1 MMDSKTGGGTDEG
14 RRRGN
19 GRRDRDSAGSAPGY
33 ARVVALRGYKLL
45 LLAEQSAAG
54 GALTGLSD
62 LDLLVARG
70 DRERVIELLL
80 GHGFKLLSSV
90 SAHDEPVLMDLVG
103 YDAPSGR
110 IVHVHLHFRLMLG
123 SSLLKIWRPPWHTA
137 VVAHAV
143 WHPSLPVRVL
153 DAPTEAILLLARACV
168 EFDPVDVVAL
178 RQWRAMAAKF
188 ATDRKALAPQLER
201 NEVRRRAAELLG
213 AAMAEPVADT
223 VYRGDPPSSDLRR
236 RLRAQL
242 APYRN
247 VGRLQGRLHLAAR
260 SLLFL
265 CRSINKRFVHAP
277 RPWSRRILGGG
288 LVVAV
293 LGVDGSGK
301 STLVRALRDWAGAEM
316 DVLPLY
322 FGTGDGRPSLLLL
335 PLKLMVPLVQ
345 KMVGRKPAGASHGN
359 VSGKPPGLL
368 YSVLM
373 TVWAS
378 VLAVEKR
385 RKLKVARRAA
395 DRGMLAVTDRFPQN
409 QLAGFNDG
417 PLLPRLNRIPRWL
430 RVFEGNAYE
439 LANRLPPDL
448 VIKLQASPALIAQR
462 EPDMLP
468 DVVRQRT
475 EEVMQLA
482 FPASRLVVLDA
493 SQPLPAVIADAK
505 RAVWAVL

>member
-1 MMDSKTGGGTDEG
+1 MRDVSAETVAATGTVLD
-14 RRRGN
+14 
-19 GRRDRDSAGSAPGY
+19 
-33 ARVVALRGYKLL
+33 LL
-45 LLAEQSAAG
+45 LDMLESLRCAG
-54 GALTGLSD
+54 INYCYWRSSQRLGAALTGLSD
-62 LDLLVARG
+62 LDLLVAKA
-70 DRERVIELLL
+70 DRQQAVELLL
-80 GHGFKLLSSV
+80 AQGFKLLSSV
-90 SAHDEPVLMDLVG
+90 QAHDEPALLDLLG
-103 YDAPSGR
+103 YDLPSGR
-110 IVHVHLHFRLMLG
+110 LVHVHLHFRLLLG
-123 SSLLKIWRPPWHTA
+123 SSLLKLWRPPWDRA
-137 VVAHAV
+137 VLTHAV
-143 WHPSLPVRVL
+143 WHPSLPVRVM
-153 DAPTEAILLLARACV
+153 DVTTEATLLLARSCL
-168 EFDPVDVVAL
+168 EFDRLDVVAL
-178 RQWRAMAAKF
+178 RQWRVMAAKF

-223 VYRGDPPSSDLRR
+223 VCRGDPPSSELRR
-236 RLRAQL
+236 ELRAQL
-242 APYRN
+242 ASYRSA
-247 VGRLQGRLHLAAR
+247 GRLQGRLSLAGR

-265 CRSINKRFVHAP
+265 GRSLNKRFIHVP
-277 RPWSRRILGGG
+277 RPWSHRILGGG
-288 LVVAV
+288 VVVAV

-359 VSGKPPGLL
+359 VSGKPPGVL
-368 YSVLM
+368 YSALM

-385 RKLKVARRAA
+385 RKLKVARLAA
-395 DRGMLAVTDRFPQN
+395 DRGMLVITDRFPQN
-409 QLAGFNDG
+409 QLPRFNDG

-430 RVFEGNAYE
+430 RVFEANAYK

-448 VIKLQASPALIAQR
+448 VIKLQASPALITRR